1 MAATPEQSGATVKPG
16 ATAAQAAGR
25 TRLSPEKRK
34 AQLTEIGLELLAT
47 RPIHE
52 VALDEVADRAGISR
66 TLLFHYFP
74 TKSDFYA
81 AVVERAGQRLLG
93 ARRGGGA
100 GTTGGVAGTAGGIVP
115 AGSTGPAGSTASAG
129 AVSGGELQGEPSD
142 SLPRVRARIDGYL
155 RLVDSSRD
163 IYVRLVRGAAGG
175 DPAVMAR
182 IDDLRTALIPMW
194 VEVVGLPA
202 EAAEDPVT
210 QLLVRGWLV
219 GLEEVALTWSPT
231 QVARSELTEA
241 LARSFLALMRAN
253 SPAGRDSAAS
263 TADRPAQHT
272 SNSLDAG
279 HPDAESATLR

>member
-1 MAATPEQSGATVKPG
+1 MAATPKQSGATVKPG
-16 ATAAQAAGR
+16 ATVAQTAGR

-93 ARRGGGA
+93 SRRG
-100 GTTGGVAGTAGGIVP
+100 
-115 AGSTGPAGSTASAG
+115 SAG
-129 AVSGGELQGEPSD
+129 AVTQRPMSATD
-142 SLPRVRARIDGYL
+142 SADPLPRVRARIDGYL

-163 IYVRLVRGAAGG
+163 MYVRLVRGAAGG
-175 DPAVMAR
+175 DPTVMAR
-182 IDDLRTALIPMW
+182 IDALRTALIPMW
-194 VEVVGLPA
+194 VEVVGLPPD
-202 EAAEDPVT
+202 AADDPVT

-219 GLEEVALTWSPT
+219 GLEEVALAWSPA

-253 SPAGRDSAAS
+253 TPAGPDGNEPVEVAGAGVVDNATAAS
-263 TADRPAQHT
+263 EVGAHGA
-272 SNSLDAG
+272 
-279 HPDAESATLR
+279 LR

>member
-16 ATAAQAAGR
+16 ATVAQAAGR

-81 AVVERAGQRLLG
+81 AVVERAGQRLLTPRRAAG
-93 ARRGGGA
+93 AARRG
-100 GTTGGVAGTAGGIVP
+100 
-115 AGSTGPAGSTASAG
+115 
-129 AVSGGELQGEPSD
+129 SD
-142 SLPRVRARIDGYL
+142 AHESMDPLVRVRALIDGYL

-175 DPAVMAR
+175 DPAVMTR
-182 IDDLRTALIPMW
+182 IDNLRTALIPMW
-194 VEVVGLPA
+194 VEVVGLPP
-202 EAAEDPVT
+202 EAAVDPVT

-219 GLEEVALTWSPT
+219 GLEEVALAWSPE
-231 QVARSELTEA
+231 QVTRSELTEA
-241 LARSFLALMRAN
+241 LARSFLSLMRAN
-253 SPAGRDSAAS
+253 A
-263 TADRPAQHT
+263 
-272 SNSLDAG
+272 
-279 HPDAESATLR
+279 DAEPAVSSRIDPGIR